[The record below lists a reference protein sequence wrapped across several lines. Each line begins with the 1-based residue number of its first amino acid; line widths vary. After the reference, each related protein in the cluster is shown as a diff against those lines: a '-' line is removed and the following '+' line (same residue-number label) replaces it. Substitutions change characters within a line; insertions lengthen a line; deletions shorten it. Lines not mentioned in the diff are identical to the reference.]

1 MSATNT
7 VKPHSFGKCPACG
20 TGDIFRHP
28 IQNVTRFADMYPAC
42 PVCKVSY
49 HPEPGFYFGAMYI
62 TYAINVVLM
71 VVVGVLANYVLD
83 IRSIFQLLIIAGAAV
98 VITPFSFR
106 FSRVLWLYW
115 FGGIKRRSNAD

>member
-1 MSATNT
+1 
-7 VKPHSFGKCPACG
+7 
-20 TGDIFRHP
+20 
-28 IQNVTRFADMYPAC
+28 
-42 PVCKVSY
+42 
-49 HPEPGFYFGAMYI
+49 MYI

-106 FSRVLWLYW
+106 FSRILWLYW
-115 FGGIKRRSNAD
+115 FGGIKRRSNAG